1 MVDVIYQIP
10 DAIGNGLGHGRQ
22 VAQRWTTIGLRA
34 LNTEA
39 QRFRILNREQER
51 QVK

>member
-1 MVDVIYQIP
+1 MVDVINQIP
-10 DAIGNGLGHGRQ
+10 DAIGHGRQ

-39 QRFRILNREQER
+39 QRFRIISREQDR
-51 QVK
+51 QVKSI